1 MVRKALS
8 FVAVVLAF
16 ALFTGMTYVH
26 SLDGSPQ
33 KKPTADTATATKPK
47 KADLVDINSATKDQL
62 SALPGIGD
70 AYSQKII
77 DGRCYHT
84 KRDLLTKNIVPKA
97 TYDQIQDKIIAHRA
111 SCTDKGGSTE
121 PKAKSK
127 KGSGGSTT
135 PPPK

>member
-26 SLDGSPQ
+26 SADGTPQ
-33 KKPTADTATATKPK
+33 KKPTADTATAKKTK
-47 KADLVDINSATKDQL
+47 KADLVDINSATKEQL

-77 DGRCYHT
+77 DGRPYNT
-84 KRDLLTKNIVPKA
+84 KRDLLTRKIVPQA
-97 TYDQIQDKIIAHRA
+97 TYDQISDKIIAHRV
-111 SCTDKGGSTE
+111 DKGGA
-121 PKAKSK
+121 AKSK
-127 KGSGGSTT
+127 KGSGGTT